1 MPTKNS
7 PRRPK
12 VVGVAAA
19 LLLLGTA
26 LPTYAF
32 DPAVEDEARFQIN
45 CAILMLTD
53 PDEHVA
59 VCNPA
64 APSTPAALS
73 TSISGGPGVVPPPPP
88 PPPPPAPEVTE
99 EEEEVEDP
107 CPGGS
112 VNPCGGCFYPN

>member
-1 MPTKNS
+1 MPTRNN
-7 PRRPK
+7 PRRPSA
-12 VVGVAAA
+12 VGVAAA
-19 LLLLGTA
+19 LLLMGTA
-26 LPTYAF
+26 LPTSAF
-32 DPAVEDEARFQIN
+32 DPAVEDEVRFQIN

-53 PDEHVA
+53 PVEHVA
-59 VCNPA
+59 VCNPG
-64 APSTPAALS
+64 PQSSPASLS
-73 TSISGGPGVVPPPPP
+73 QSISGGPGVVPPPPP